1 MRQSLSDPVTRRAI
15 LVNLAFERYIGIDH
29 YGAQTPKSSLKGSLP
44 RINEF
49 ATASGPTEKAK
60 FWWPSPDDREIA
72 PRGARAT
79 FRKAFSRAGSEA

>member
-60 FWWPSPDDREIA
+60 FW
-72 PRGARAT
+72 
-79 FRKAFSRAGSEA
+79 